1 MPTILQHMYKE
12 IINQLINLETD
23 KDEDQLIIITLIKT
37 ILCLYCHFFISNIIL
52 ESLIII
58 QVIKQYRQ
66 SVIFSENV

>member
-1 MPTILQHMYKE
+1 MPTILQHMYRE

-37 ILCLYCHFFISNIIL
+37 ILCLYCDFFISNIIL

-58 QVIKQYRQ
+58 HVIKQYR
-66 SVIFSENV
+66 